1 MVKVIQY
8 RFRVFRT
15 TFGRNPLPN
24 EPIFFAE
31 DCLCPRTANND
42 QLIAQLAQAAEATM
56 VPLPPLLRLLGLE

>member
-8 RFRVFRT
+8 RFKVFRV

-31 DCLCPRTANND
+31 NCSSPQAASVD
-42 QLIAQLAQAAEATM
+42 QLTRQLAQAAAAAM
-56 VPLPPLLRLLGLE
+56 VPLAPLLKLLGLG